1 MGLKED
7 LDAAIAAR
15 EEVAAKGVILD
26 EKLAELK
33 EEKRQIGKELVPYD
47 EAVEEAQAAYNLEQK
62 ALADGAEVITPA
74 DVAVVQVGT
83 ATDSAEVSPSDG

>member
-26 EKLAELK
+26 EKLAQLK
-33 EEKRQIGKELVPYD
+33 EEKRQIGQELVPYD
-47 EAVEEAQAAYNLEQK
+47 EAVEAAQAAYNLDQK
-62 ALADGAEVITPA
+62 AAAEMTITTA
-74 DVAVVQVGT
+74 DVAVVEVGT
-83 ATDSAEVSPSDG
+83 ATESTEVTPSG